1 MEYTV
6 HELAE
11 LAGITARTIR
21 YYDEIGLLKPARI
34 NSSGYRIYR
43 GAEVDRLQQIM
54 FYRELG
60 VSLNDIKNIINSP
73 LFNRVEALKE
83 HRARLIDEKKTLGTA
98 DCQC

>member
-43 GAEVDRLQQIM
+43 VQKLTGCSR
-54 FYRELG
+54 
-60 VSLNDIKNIINSP
+60 
-73 LFNRVEALKE
+73 
-83 HRARLIDEKKTLGTA
+83 
-98 DCQC
+98 